1 MTNCWAKYAKPVA
14 ATAAAFHHTHQKKGR
29 QEKQSGKGVARGRRR
44 WSRVSGT
51 AWDVGKFNLI
61 IIKLTRYKAPK
72 DSKECQQRG
81 KGRGVRK
88 G

>member
-1 MTNCWAKYAKPVA
+1 MV
-14 ATAAAFHHTHQKKGR
+14 
-29 QEKQSGKGVARGRRR
+29 RGRRR
-44 WSRVSGT
+44 RSRVADT

-61 IIKLTRYKAPK
+61 IIKLTRYKAPN

-81 KGRGVRK
+81 KGREVRK

>member
-1 MTNCWAKYAKPVA
+1 MCQTGGSNGGGFPS
-14 ATAAAFHHTHQKKGR
+14 HTHQKKGR

-44 WSRVSGT
+44 RSRVAGT

-61 IIKLTRYKAPK
+61 IIKLTRYKAPN

-81 KGRGVRK
+81 KGREVRK